1 MMSMTRAEF
10 EALAAAGTDALYALF
25 QQQATQLAVL
35 AARVAELEAR
45 LGGHSQNS
53 HRPPSSDGPRT
64 PPRSQRE
71 RSGKAPGGQPGH
83 RGHTLA
89 MSAIPDA
96 VVAHHPAQCAQC
108 GVSLAGVAART
119 VAVARR
125 QVVDLPPLALVV
137 TEHRAAT
144 VCCPHC
150 RHATT
155 APFPAS
161 VAAPVQY
168 GPRLLGLGV
177 YLRQYQL
184 LPYARIRETLA
195 DLFGAAPAC
204 GTLAGADASAHAALA
219 PVEAA
224 ITAALAAAPLAH
236 TDETSIRV
244 AGQRQWVHVVSTARL
259 THYARHPKRGQAAT
273 DAIGVLPRCTGR
285 LIHDGWASYWHHPGP
300 HGLCNAHHLREL
312 AAVAEQPGQDW
323 AADLRDLLRAMHRH
337 VAAGRAVGQTGSPPA
352 TRDAF
357 VAQYRDLLA
366 VGYAANPPPART
378 PDGPQVGRLKRTPP
392 RNLLDRLATHEDAV
406 LAFLHD
412 WTVPFDN
419 NQAERDLRMIKVQQ
433 KISGTFRDVA
443 GADAFCRIRGYIAT
457 LRKQAQQV
465 LTALELTL
473 AGQPPLPDL
482 LPE

>member
-1 MMSMTRAEF
+1 MPSLLPWPPTTPLRSTPCTRSRQRSWRRWPRV
-10 EALAAAGTDALYALF
+10 
-25 QQQATQLAVL
+25 QQ
-35 AARVAELEAR
+35 LEAR

-89 MSAIPDA
+89 MAATPDT
-96 VVAHHPAQCAQC
+96 VVMHHPAACAYC
-108 GVSLAGVAART
+108 GAALADVPA
-119 VAVARR
+119 VAVTRR
-125 QVVDLPPLALVV
+125 QVVDLPPLALAVP
-137 TEHRAAT
+137 EHQAAT

-150 RHATT
+150 QCPSA
-155 APFPAS
+155 APFPAH

-184 LPYARIRETLA
+184 LPYARIREALA
-195 DLFGAAPAC
+195 DLFGAGPAC
-204 GTLAGADASAHAALA
+204 STLAEASASAHAALA

-259 THYARHPKRGQAAT
+259 TYYARHRKRGQAAT
-273 DAIGVLPRCTGR
+273 DAIGLLPRLTGR
-285 LIHDGWASYWHHPGP
+285 LIHDGWASYWHAPCQ

-312 AAVAEQPGQDW
+312 AAVAEQPEQAW
-323 AADLRDLLRAMHRH
+323 AAQLRALLVALHRH
-337 VAAGRAVGQTGSPPA
+337 VAAGRAAGQTSSPPA
-352 TRDAF
+352 ARDAF
-357 VAQYRDLLA
+357 VARYRELLA
-366 VGYAANPPPART
+366 QGCAANPPPTRA
-378 PDGPQVGRLKRTPP
+378 PDGPQRGRLKRTPA
-392 RNLLDRLATHEDAV
+392 RNLLDRLAAHEDAV

-419 NQAERDLRMIKVQQ
+419 NQAERDLRMLKVQQ

-443 GADAFCRIRGYIAT
+443 GADAFCRLRGYIST
-457 LRKQAQQV
+457 LRKQATPL
-465 LTALELTL
+465 LTALALAV
-473 AGQPPLPDL
+473 AGQPPLPGL
-482 LPE
+482 LPG